1 MKKKKHSRIWAVAG
15 IILLGIVAAGS
26 IYSHFG
32 GFGTGPCA
40 DTTEFAQYAEQVEDL
55 KIPEKTK
62 IVALGEASH
71 GNAEF
76 QQLKLSVFQN
86 LVENAG
92 IRAFA
97 LEGDYGGCE
106 YVNRYIHGGEG
117 TAEQAA
123 AAIGF
128 AIYRTDEMA
137 DLISYMRKYNETAKD
152 GDDLRFYGFDMQRWS
167 YNLQYLI
174 EACEKAGIDV
184 TELKKLED
192 TEEQHSEYDVE
203 QQSRVITEI
212 KEELQKSDVK
222 DIVQADHL
230 ADTLL
235 QNISLGKVINSAVEG
250 NVLRDQLMA
259 ENVLWILSM
268 EEQRGNSCIFI
279 SGHNG
284 HIERLGIMAQV
295 PE

>member
-15 IILLGIVAAGS
+15 IILLGIVAVGS

-40 DTTEFAQYAEQVEDL
+40 DETEFMQYADQVDNI

-230 ADTLL
+230 ADFLVHDAHVNAVQVDLL
-235 QNISLGKVINSAVEG
+235 PCLQ
-250 NVLRDQLMA
+250 
-259 ENVLWILSM
+259 
-268 EEQRGNSCIFI
+268 
-279 SGHNG
+279 
-284 HIERLGIMAQV
+284 QV
-295 PE
+295 VDG